1 MPADGPEGAPLSPA
15 DFQRRLE
22 DTGAQCFF
30 DGNLCC
36 KYFTYRQED
45 GAVHFV
51 LFDDADTAAEKL
63 TRIRRAGIGR
73 VCLLYSEWGRDI
85 KALAET

>member
-1 MPADGPEGAPLSPA
+1 MPADGPEGTALSPA
-15 DFQRRLE
+15 DFQRRLA

-36 KYFTYRQED
+36 KYFTWRKGTEMR
-45 GAVHFV
+45 FV
-51 LFDDADTAAEKL
+51 LFDDTDTAAEKL
-63 TRIRRAGIGR
+63 ARIRRAGIGR